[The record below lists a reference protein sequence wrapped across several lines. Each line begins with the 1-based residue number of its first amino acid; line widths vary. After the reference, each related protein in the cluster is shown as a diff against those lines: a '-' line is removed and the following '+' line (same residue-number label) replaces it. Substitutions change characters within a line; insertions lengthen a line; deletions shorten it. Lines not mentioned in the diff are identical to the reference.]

1 MFSMRIEPCGGGEN
15 GDPRQVSVFD
25 AEIIDEVEQSPR
37 KNIASEFGIPQ
48 STLSTILTSCV
59 LPMSLA
65 GLNESVAE
73 NLLDLKLMLPYSSG
87 LQPQGSSLFRSAVR
101 F

>member
-1 MFSMRIEPCGGGEN
+1 MATRGKYQCLTLK
-15 GDPRQVSVFD
+15 RKL
-25 AEIIDEVEQSPR
+25 EIIDEVEQS
-37 KNIASEFGIPQ
+37 NIASEFGIPQ